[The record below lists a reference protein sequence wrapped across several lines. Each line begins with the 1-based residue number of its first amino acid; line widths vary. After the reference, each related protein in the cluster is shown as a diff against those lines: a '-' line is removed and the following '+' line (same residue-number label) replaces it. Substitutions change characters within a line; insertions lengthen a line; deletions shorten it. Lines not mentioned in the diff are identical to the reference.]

1 MQLMEFMKVGELV
14 LVARFQVKV
23 SIHSQLGIE
32 PIVNGVGPATRLG
45 GLALS
50 ENVWKAM
57 RESNEHSYRMEELHE
72 SAGKLIANLIGA
84 PSSLVT
90 AGASAALTLSTAACI
105 AGFDRQMLI
114 DLPFPQTK
122 RVDVLVQRV
131 HQDPYDHALSA
142 AGARMR
148 PFGDAKGTTERELIE
163 SIDEKVC
170 ALLWR
175 ESTDKGALDLATCSK
190 IAHEHGIPV
199 IVDGALF
206 IPPLNRLKNY
216 LEQGADFVAISGG
229 KGFRGPHTSGLLVA
243 SPANI
248 RIAMLHH
255 IDLDERNATW
265 SHQISEGEF
274 AELPSNGIGRSMKV
288 GREQIFGLIAA
299 IQEYLITESYQIGD
313 SEITECKSVL
323 DQANRVQTEKVLYS
337 PLNVTNLH
345 IHVPSGFSADEF
357 YMKLATGRPRI
368 ILGQEM
374 SDRSVLTLNP
384 MSLMKGQGFLIGTRI
399 NEITIQG
406 KGE

>member
-1 MQLMEFMKVGELV
+1 L
-14 LVARFQVKV
+14 
-23 SIHSQLGIE
+23 SIHSQLAIE
-32 PIVNGVGPATRLG
+32 PIINGVGPATRLG

-50 ENVWKAM
+50 DYVWEAM
-57 RESNEHSYRMEELHE
+57 QESNARSYRMEELHE

-90 AGASAALTLSTAACI
+90 SGASAALTLSAATCI

-114 DLPFPQTK
+114 DLPFPNTNK
-122 RVDVLVQRV
+122 VDVLVQRS

-148 PFGDAKGTTERELIE
+148 PFGESKSATESQLIE

-175 ESTDKGALDLATCSK
+175 ESEEKGALDLATCSR
-190 IAHEHGIPV
+190 IAHQRGISV

-206 IPPLNRLKNY
+206 IPPASRLKSY
-216 LEQGADFVAISGG
+216 LEKGADFIAISGG

-243 SPANI
+243 SPANV

-255 IDLDERNATW
+255 LDLDERNATW
-265 SHQISEGEF
+265 SHKISEEEF

-288 GREQIFGLIAA
+288 GREQIFGLVAA
-299 IQEYLITESYQIGD
+299 IQEYVVSEGYQIGNV
-313 SEITECKSVL
+313 EISECKSVL
-323 DQANRVQTEKVLYS
+323 EKASKVQTKDVFYS
-337 PLNVTNLH
+337 PLDVTNLH
-345 IHVPSGFSADEF
+345 IYAPDGLSADEF
-357 YMKLATGRPRI
+357 YMKLATGSPRI

-374 SDRSVLTLNP
+374 SEHGVLTLNP
-384 MSLMKGQGFLIGTRI
+384 MSLVKGQGFLIGTRI
-399 NEITIQG
+399 NEIAR
-406 KGE
+406 

>member
-1 MQLMEFMKVGELV
+1 MQLMGFMKVGELV
-14 LVARFQVKV
+14 LVAKLQVKV

-32 PIVNGVGPATRLG
+32 PIINGVGPATRLG

-50 ENVWKAM
+50 ESVWNAM
-57 RESNEHSYRMEELHE
+57 RESNEQSYRMEELHE

-122 RVDVLVQRV
+122 RVDVLVQRL

-148 PFGDAKGTTERELIE
+148 PFGDAKETTERQLIE
-163 SIDEKVC
+163 SIDENVC

-190 IAHEHGIPV
+190 IAHERGIPV

-206 IPPLNRLKNY
+206 IPPLNRLKHY
-216 LEQGADFVAISGG
+216 LEQGADFITISGG

-248 RIAMLHH
+248 KIAMLHH
-255 IDLDERNATW
+255 LDLDERTTTW

-288 GREQIFGLIAA
+288 GREQIFGLVAA
-299 IQEYLITESYQIGD
+299 IQEYLITEGYQIGD
-313 SEITECKSVL
+313 NEISECKSLL
-323 DQANRVQTEKVLYS
+323 DQANRVQTETVVYS

-345 IHVPSGFSADEF
+345 IHAPSGLSADEF
-357 YMKLATGRPRI
+357 YLKLATGRPRI

-374 SDRSVLTLNP
+374 SEHGVLTLNP
-384 MSLMKGQGFLIGTRI
+384 MSLVKGQGSLIATRI
-399 NEITIQG
+399 NLIAIQG

>member
-1 MQLMEFMKVGELV
+1 MEFMRVGELV
-14 LVARFQVKV
+14 LVARLQVRV
-23 SIHSQLGIE
+23 AIHSQLEIE
-32 PIVNGVGPATRLG
+32 PIINGVGPATRLG

-57 RESNEHSYRMEELHE
+57 QESNEKSYRMEELHE
-72 SAGKLIANLIGA
+72 SAGKFIANLIGA
-84 PSSLVT
+84 PASLVT

-105 AGFDRQMLI
+105 AGFDRKMLI

-122 RVDVLVQRV
+122 RVDVLVQRL

-142 AGARMR
+142 AGARMK
-148 PFGDAKGTTERELIE
+148 PFGDAKETTERQLIE
-163 SIDEKVC
+163 SIDENVC

-175 ESTDKGALDLATCSK
+175 ESADKGALDLATCSK
-190 IAHEHGIPV
+190 IAHERGIPV

-206 IPPLNRLKNY
+206 IPPLNRLKHY
-216 LEQGADFVAISGG
+216 LEQGADFIAISGG

-248 RIAMLHH
+248 KIAMLHH
-255 IDLDERNATW
+255 LDLDERNATW

-288 GREQIFGLIAA
+288 GREQIFGLVAA
-299 IQEYLITESYQIGD
+299 IQEYLITEGYQIGD
-313 SEITECKSVL
+313 NEIAECKNVL
-323 DQANRVQTEKVLYS
+323 DQAKRVQTEKVFYS
-337 PLNVTNLH
+337 PLDVTNLH
-345 IHVPSGFSADEF
+345 IHAPSGLSADEF
-357 YMKLATGRPRI
+357 YMKLAMGRPRI

-374 SDRSVLTLNP
+374 SERGVLTLNP
-384 MSLMKGQGFLIGTRI
+384 MSLVEGQGILIATRI
-399 NEITIQG
+399 NMIAIQG

>member
-1 MQLMEFMKVGELV
+1 MGFMKVGELV
-14 LVARFQVKV
+14 LVARLQVKV
-23 SIHSQLGIE
+23 AIHSQLGIE
-32 PIVNGVGPATRLG
+32 PIINGVGPATRLG

-50 ENVWKAM
+50 ENVWNAM
-57 RESNEHSYRMEELHE
+57 RESNEQSYRMEELHE
-72 SAGKLIANLIGA
+72 SAGKFIANLIGA

-122 RVDVLVQRV
+122 RVDVLVQRL

-142 AGARMR
+142 AGARMK
-148 PFGDAKGTTERELIE
+148 PFGDAKETTERQLIE
-163 SIDEKVC
+163 SIDENVC

-175 ESTDKGALDLATCSK
+175 ESADNGALDLATCSK
-190 IAHEHGIPV
+190 IAHERGIPV

-206 IPPLNRLKNY
+206 IPPLNRLEHY
-216 LEQGADFVAISGG
+216 LKQGADFIAISGG

-248 RIAMLHH
+248 KIAMLHH
-255 IDLDERNATW
+255 LDLDERNATW

-288 GREQIFGLIAA
+288 GREQIFGLVAA
-299 IQEYLITESYQIGD
+299 IQEYLITEGYQIGD
-313 SEITECKSVL
+313 KEIAECKNVL
-323 DQANRVQTEKVLYS
+323 DQAKRVQTEKVFYS
-337 PLNVTNLH
+337 PLDVTNLH
-345 IHVPSGFSADEF
+345 IHAPSDLSADEF
-357 YMKLATGRPRI
+357 YTKLAMGSPRI

-374 SDRSVLTLNP
+374 SERGVLTLNP
-384 MSLMKGQGFLIGTRI
+384 MSLVEGQGIQIATRI
-399 NEITIQG
+399 NMIAIQG

>member
-1 MQLMEFMKVGELV
+1 MQRMEFMRVGELV
-14 LVARFQVKV
+14 LVARLQVKV
-23 SIHSQLGIE
+23 AIHSQLGIE
-32 PIVNGVGPATRLG
+32 PIINGVGPATRLG

-57 RESNEHSYRMEELHE
+57 RESNEQSYRMEELHE
-72 SAGKLIANLIGA
+72 SAGKFIANLIGA
-84 PSSLVT
+84 PASLVT

-122 RVDVLVQRV
+122 RVDVLVQRL

-148 PFGDAKGTTERELIE
+148 PFGDAKETTESQLLE
-163 SIDEKVC
+163 SIDENVC

-175 ESTDKGALDLATCSK
+175 ESADKGALDLATCSK
-190 IAHEHGIPV
+190 IAHERGIPV

-206 IPPLNRLKNY
+206 IPPLNRLKHY
-216 LEQGADFVAISGG
+216 LEQGADFIAISGG

-248 RIAMLHH
+248 KIAMLHH
-255 IDLDERNATW
+255 LDLDERNATW

-288 GREQIFGLIAA
+288 GREQIFGLVAA
-299 IQEYLITESYQIGD
+299 IQEYLITEGYQIGEN
-313 SEITECKSVL
+313 EIAECKNVL
-323 DQANRVQTEKVLYS
+323 DQAKRVQTEKVFYS
-337 PLNVTNLH
+337 PLDVTNLH
-345 IHVPSGFSADEF
+345 IHAPSGLSADEF
-357 YMKLATGRPRI
+357 YMKLAMGRPRI

-374 SDRSVLTLNP
+374 SERGVLTLNP
-384 MSLMKGQGFLIGTRI
+384 MSLVEGQGILIATRI
-399 NEITIQG
+399 NMIAIQG

>member
-1 MQLMEFMKVGELV
+1 MQRMEFMRVGELV
-14 LVARFQVKV
+14 LVARLQVKV
-23 SIHSQLGIE
+23 AIHSQLGIE
-32 PIVNGVGPATRLG
+32 PIINGVGPATRLG

-57 RESNEHSYRMEELHE
+57 QESNEQSYRMEELHE
-72 SAGKLIANLIGA
+72 SAGKFIANLIGA
-84 PSSLVT
+84 PASLVT

-122 RVDVLVQRV
+122 RVDVLVQRM

-142 AGARMR
+142 AGARMK
-148 PFGDAKGTTERELIE
+148 PFGDAKEKTERQLIE
-163 SIDEKVC
+163 SIDENVC

-175 ESTDKGALDLATCSK
+175 ESADKGALDLATCSK
-190 IAHEHGIPV
+190 IAHERGIPV

-206 IPPLNRLKNY
+206 IPPLNRLKHY
-216 LEQGADFVAISGG
+216 LEQGADFIAISGG

-248 RIAMLHH
+248 KIAMLHH
-255 IDLDERNATW
+255 LDLDERNATW

-288 GREQIFGLIAA
+288 GREQIFGLVAA
-299 IQEYLITESYQIGD
+299 IQEYLITEGYQIGD
-313 SEITECKSVL
+313 NEIAECKNVL
-323 DQANRVQTEKVLYS
+323 DQAKRVQTEKVFYS
-337 PLNVTNLH
+337 PLDVTNLH
-345 IHVPSGFSADEF
+345 IHAPSGLSADEF
-357 YMKLATGRPRI
+357 YMKLAMGRPRI

-374 SDRSVLTLNP
+374 SERGVLTLNP
-384 MSLMKGQGFLIGTRI
+384 MSLVEGQGILIATRI
-399 NEITIQG
+399 NMIAIQG

>member
-1 MQLMEFMKVGELV
+1 MEFMRVGELV
-14 LVARFQVKV
+14 LVARLQVRV
-23 SIHSQLGIE
+23 AIHSKLGIE
-32 PIVNGVGPATRLG
+32 PIINGVGPATRLG

-57 RESNEHSYRMEELHE
+57 RESNEQSYRMEELHE
-72 SAGKLIANLIGA
+72 SAGKFIANLIGA
-84 PSSLVT
+84 PASLVT

-105 AGFDRQMLI
+105 AGFDCQMLI

-122 RVDVLVQRV
+122 KVDVLVQRL

-148 PFGDAKGTTERELIE
+148 PFGDAKETTERQLIE
-163 SIDEKVC
+163 SIDENVC

-175 ESTDKGALDLATCSK
+175 ECADKGALDLATCSQ
-190 IAHEHGIPV
+190 IAHERGIPV

-206 IPPLNRLKNY
+206 IPPLNRLKQY
-216 LEQGADFVAISGG
+216 LEQGADFIAISGG

-248 RIAMLHH
+248 KIAMLHH
-255 IDLDERNATW
+255 LDLDERNATW

-288 GREQIFGLIAA
+288 GREQIFGLVAA
-299 IQEYLITESYQIGD
+299 IQEYLSTEGYQIGD
-313 SEITECKSVL
+313 NEIAECKNVL
-323 DQANRVQTEKVLYS
+323 DQAKRVQTEKVFYS
-337 PLNVTNLH
+337 PLDVTNLH
-345 IHVPSGFSADEF
+345 IHAPSGLSADEF
-357 YMKLATGRPRI
+357 YVKLAMGRPRI

-374 SDRSVLTLNP
+374 SELGVLTLNP
-384 MSLMKGQGFLIGTRI
+384 MSLVEGQGILIATRI
-399 NEITIQG
+399 NMIAIQG